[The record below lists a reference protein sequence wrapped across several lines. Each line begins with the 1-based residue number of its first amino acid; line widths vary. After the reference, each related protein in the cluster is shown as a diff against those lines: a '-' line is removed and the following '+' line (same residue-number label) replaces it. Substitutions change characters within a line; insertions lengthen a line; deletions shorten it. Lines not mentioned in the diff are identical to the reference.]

1 MNLREHFEKLHPTPD
16 GVYWRGTQGCFC
28 YDEGC
33 HDIPEYLEYV
43 SKWQGFQSGH
53 AAGLEAAA
61 KFLDEWNT
69 AIGDDLAKS
78 IRAMKDQSHSA
89 NTVGGPTP
97 GAAPACERK
106 E

>member
-53 AAGLEAAA
+53 AAGLEDAAKYLEGEGEHFGEWFAAA
-61 KFLDEWNT
+61 
-69 AIGDDLAKS
+69 
-78 IRAMKDQSHSA
+78 IRAMKE
-89 NTVGGPTP
+89 P
-97 GAAPACERK
+97 K
-106 E
+106 